1 MANPAI
7 LDDDIYAQARFNM
20 VECQIKPGGVRDY
33 HITKLIGNL
42 PREAFIGGAGRD
54 IAYADVELECGAG
67 DGARKMLTPL
77 AFARLAELSALT
89 VNYVV
94 LDIAGGTGYSAAVLA
109 GRASTVIALEENE
122 AFSEKAS
129 AVWQELGIDNAVAV
143 TGGLKQGQAK
153 QGPFDVIFINGCVA
167 QVEQDLLAQLA
178 PSGRLVCMQ
187 MVGGSSKAVVYQ
199 RIGDSFSSRS
209 AFDLTAPHLTDF
221 DVEAGFEF

>member
-54 IAYADVELECGAG
+54 IAYADVELECSAG
-67 DGARKMLTPL
+67 DGVRKMLTPL

-89 VNYVV
+89 VNDVV
-94 LDIAGGTGYSAAVLA
+94 LDVAGGTGYSAAVLA

-178 PSGRLVCMQ
+178 PSGRLVCAQ

>member
-54 IAYADVELECGAG
+54 IAYAEVELECGAG
-67 DGARKMLTPL
+67 DGVRKMLTPL

-89 VNYVV
+89 VNDVV

>member
-1 MANPAI
+1 
-7 LDDDIYAQARFNM
+7 
-20 VECQIKPGGVRDY
+20 
-33 HITKLIGNL
+33 
-42 PREAFIGGAGRD
+42 
-54 IAYADVELECGAG
+54 
-67 DGARKMLTPL
+67 
-77 AFARLAELSALT
+77 LSALT
-89 VNYVV
+89 VNDVV

-178 PSGRLVCMQ
+178 PSGRLVCAQ

>member
-1 MANPAI
+1 MAKSAT

-20 VECQIKPGGVRDY
+20 VEGQITPGGVRDY
-33 HITKLIGNL
+33 HITKLMSNL
-42 PREAFIGGAGRD
+42 PREAFIGAASRD
-54 IAYADVELECGAG
+54 IAYADVELECSAG
-67 DGARKMLTPL
+67 EGARKMLTPL
-77 AFARLAELSALT
+77 AFARLAELATLSK
-89 VNYVV
+89 NDVV

-109 GRASTVIALEENE
+109 GLASTVIALEENE

-129 AVWQELGIDNAVAV
+129 AVWQELGVDNAVAV
-143 TGGLKQGQAK
+143 TGGLKECQSK

-167 QVEQDLLAQLA
+167 QIEQDLLAQLA
-178 PSGRLVCMQ
+178 PSGRLVCVQ
-187 MVGGSSKAVVYQ
+187 KVGGSLKAVVYQ

>member
-67 DGARKMLTPL
+67 DGVRKMLTPL

-89 VNYVV
+89 INDVV

-167 QVEQDLLAQLA
+167 QIEQDLLAQLA
-178 PSGRLVCMQ
+178 PSGRLVCVQ

-199 RIGDSFSSRS
+199 RIVTVFHR
-209 AFDLTAPHLTDF
+209 AQRLI
-221 DVEAGFEF
+221 

>member
-89 VNYVV
+89 VNEGV

-178 PSGRLVCMQ
+178 PSGRLVCVQ

>member
-1 MANPAI
+1 
-7 LDDDIYAQARFNM
+7 
-20 VECQIKPGGVRDY
+20 
-33 HITKLIGNL
+33 
-42 PREAFIGGAGRD
+42 
-54 IAYADVELECGAG
+54 
-67 DGARKMLTPL
+67 MLTPL

-89 VNYVV
+89 INDVV

-143 TGGLKQGQAK
+143 TDGLKQGQAK

-167 QVEQDLLAQLA
+167 QIEQDLLAQLA
-178 PSGRLVCMQ
+178 PSGRLVCVQ